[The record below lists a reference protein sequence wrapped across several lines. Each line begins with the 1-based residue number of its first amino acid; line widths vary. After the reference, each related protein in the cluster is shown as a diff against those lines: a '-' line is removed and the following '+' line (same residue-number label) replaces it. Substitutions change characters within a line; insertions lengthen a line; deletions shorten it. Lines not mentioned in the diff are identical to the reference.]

1 MSTSDRVM
9 KTILQTVEEFN
20 EEHPEDERIQSVDGV
35 LFGDAGQVDSVGLMN
50 LIVATEEAIE
60 DEFGTPVTL
69 ADEQAMAE
77 DANPF
82 ETVASLA
89 AYVAKRL
96 EEAGG
101 G

>member
-9 KTILQTVEEFN
+9 KTILETIDEFN
-20 EEHPEDERIQSVDGV
+20 EEHPEDQRIHSPGGV
-35 LFGDAGQVDSVGLMN
+35 LFGDSGQLDSVGLLN

-60 DEFGTPVTL
+60 DEFGTQITL
-69 ADEQAMAE
+69 ADEQAMAQ

-82 ETVASLA
+82 ETAASLA
-89 AYVAKRL
+89 EYVVKRL